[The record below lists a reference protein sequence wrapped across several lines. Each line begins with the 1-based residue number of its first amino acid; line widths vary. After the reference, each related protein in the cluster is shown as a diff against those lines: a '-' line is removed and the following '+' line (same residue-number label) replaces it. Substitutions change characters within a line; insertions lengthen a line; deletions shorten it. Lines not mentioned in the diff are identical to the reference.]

1 MARRRSR
8 KQAKPTELLFSYVII
23 AIGLVSIGAFS
34 VPPEIIVPLM
44 TLLLYIAALGGIWF
58 YYFVY
63 LKEQA
68 RRQALL
74 ALDIDQ
80 VDTMDGIEFENY
92 VEALFRRD
100 GYKTKGTPRTGD
112 YGVDLIAT
120 KNNQRIAV
128 QCKRYKN
135 SLGQEAI
142 REVYAGMQHY
152 NCSVG
157 VVITNSH
164 FTKHAAT
171 LATTTRCILIDRE
184 KLSLLASKQYTI
196 DSYIKLAQNR

>member
-8 KQAKPTELLFSYVII
+8 RRQAKPTELLAAYVII
-23 AIGLVSIGAFS
+23 AVGLISAGAFS
-34 VPPEIIVPLM
+34 VPPEAIAPLII
-44 TLLLYIAALGGIWF
+44 LLSCVVILGGAWF

-80 VDTMDGIEFENY
+80 VDTMAGIELENY
-92 VEALFRRD
+92 IEALFQRD
-100 GYKTKGTPRTGD
+100 GYQTKGTPRTGD
-112 YGVDLIAT
+112 YGVDLIAI
-120 KNNQRIAV
+120 KNKQRIAV
-128 QCKRYKN
+128 QCKRYK
-135 SLGQEAI
+135 SSIGQEAI
-142 REVYAGMQHY
+142 REVYAGMKQY
-152 NCSVG
+152 NCTIG

-171 LATTTRCILIDRE
+171 LAATTQCILIDRE
-184 KLSLLASKQYTI
+184 RLGLLASKQHAI
-196 DSYIKLAQNR
+196 DSYIKVT